1 LITTNPVV
9 FLFYMILDRLRE
21 IKRIIVDNEPAV
33 LLFINSLTD
42 NSFN

>member
-1 LITTNPVV
+1 
-9 FLFYMILDRLRE
+9 MILDRLRE

-33 LLFINSLTD
+33 LLFINSLID